1 MPLFYWAEKF
11 LSLMES
17 GYVRTGKPSKIDIG
31 PINTLISFN
40 TVEGVRLR
48 AGGMT
53 MSPLNPH
60 LLHPDMWPMAPKTV
74 KWKYKADVE
83 YSFAAKKNHSY
94 EWPQHGFYGS
104 CSYDLDMIGQHYL
117 FTNSDNMFLSL
128 KKERKHPCDISTHG

>member
-1 MPLFYWAEKF
+1 
-11 LSLMES
+11 MES

-74 KWKYKADVE
+74 NGNTKQMWNIHLQLRKTIHTNGHNMA
-83 YSFAAKKNHSY
+83 
-94 EWPQHGFYGS
+94 
-104 CSYDLDMIGQHYL
+104 
-117 FTNSDNMFLSL
+117 FTGLAPMTL
-128 KKERKHPCDISTHG
+128 T